1 MVDLL
6 VNDTELLGYIRSIA
20 VQRISNRGKDRNR
33 AQCQS
38 IVDAAVDETLQ
49 ALKVVEMLQFTRANT
64 KAKKLKSSYG
74 RIGDSKNGPQS
85 DTLRGLLKGSRGGK
99 SNSDVIPNLMKT
111 IRPSSKTGSI
121 DSGPIALRQSVPL
134 LKVTEAITKIRMA
147 ASVDNPIPKR
157 SKGRTKRSACNVDI
171 IQNIG
176 KADAEL
182 DAKIL
187 SSPQLKDIMS
197 RSRFVGFEPDRGS
210 GPFHASILEED
221 DHFNMD
227 DLLNFNVH
235 KSKSSKKMST
245 NKNMGIVNK
254 AIDFGKRQRFKTAF
268 PDFEQNSEFETVDE
282 WLKAREEFKGM
293 AQNGTTSAPLH
304 ENQSPLTEK
313 APDDFALNEL
323 VVADPGVDRG
333 NAVEA
338 VDGNRMKSVLKPKL
352 SEEPEIRSLSQ
363 CGPGVY
369 IGSDF
374 VLEIESRS
382 TRHEQTSTTAQD
394 ESQYTENF
402 EDDTDKDFSAR
413 HGRKK
418 VSFAPLVV
426 THTHHHRTKYS
437 PEEISSLFYTHDEA
451 HQFSADYS
459 YEIYRAE
466 SLGVTWEAWWEARSQ
481 EDVDREEEDERIR
494 QELIRSQNLDEREIE
509 IEEVEE
515 EIEDFT

>member
-1 MVDLL
+1 
-6 VNDTELLGYIRSIA
+6 
-20 VQRISNRGKDRNR
+20 
-33 AQCQS
+33 
-38 IVDAAVDETLQ
+38 
-49 ALKVVEMLQFTRANT
+49 
-64 KAKKLKSSYG
+64 
-74 RIGDSKNGPQS
+74 
-85 DTLRGLLKGSRGGK
+85 
-99 SNSDVIPNLMKT
+99 
-111 IRPSSKTGSI
+111 
-121 DSGPIALRQSVPL
+121 
-134 LKVTEAITKIRMA
+134 
-147 ASVDNPIPKR
+147 
-157 SKGRTKRSACNVDI
+157 VDI
-171 IQNIG
+171 IQNVG

-187 SSPQLKDIMS
+187 SSPQLKDLMS
-197 RSRFVGFEPDRGS
+197 RARFVGYEPDRGS

-227 DLLNFNVH
+227 NLLNLNVH
-235 KSKSSKKMST
+235 TSKSSKKLSSAQGK
-245 NKNMGIVNK
+245 KNMGIVNK

-293 AQNGTTSAPLH
+293 AENGATSAPHH
-304 ENQSPLTEK
+304 ENQSPLPSTTE
-313 APDDFALNEL
+313 AHDDFALNEF
-323 VVADPGVDRG
+323 VVVDPGVDRG
-333 NAVEA
+333 NAAEA
-338 VDGNRMKSVLKPKL
+338 VDGNCLKSVLKPKL

-382 TRHEQTSTTAQD
+382 TGQEQTSTTDQD
-394 ESQYTENF
+394 DSHYTENF
-402 EDDTDKDFSAR
+402 EDDTDKDYSAM

-418 VSFAPLVV
+418 VSFAPQVV
-426 THTHHHRTKYS
+426 THTHHHRNKYS

-494 QELIRSQNLDEREIE
+494 QELIRSQNADEREIE

-515 EIEDFT
+515 EIEDLT